1 MKLIVGLGN
10 PGRKYA
16 KTRHNLGYMTL
27 DALANLLG
35 ITIDKVGFNGVYA
48 TIKYMGQD
56 ALLLK
61 PTTFMNLSGIAV
73 NEAMRYFKIPIE
85 DLLVVYDEMA
95 LDPGSLRLRPG
106 GSSGSHNGV
115 QNIIEQLQNDQF
127 KRIRLGI
134 GKPPFSGIDY
144 VLGKP
149 SKEEQK
155 LIKDAVD
162 RAAEAIVDYLKHDFN
177 YAMNHHN

>member
-1 MKLIVGLGN
+1 LIVGLGN

-27 DALANLLG
+27 DALADELG
-35 ITIDKVGFNGVYA
+35 ITIDKVGFGGVYT
-48 TIKYMGQD
+48 TIKYMNQD
-56 ALLLK
+56 AMLLK
-61 PTTFMNLSGIAV
+61 PTTFMNLSGLSV
-73 NEAMRYFKIPIE
+73 SEAMRYFKIPID

-95 LDPGSLRLRPG
+95 LDPGVLRLRPG

-115 QNIIEQLQNDQF
+115 QNIIDQLQNDQF
-127 KRIRLGI
+127 KRIRIGI

-155 LIKDAVD
+155 LIKEAVNK
-162 RAAEAIVDYLKHDFN
+162 AATAITDYLKNDFN